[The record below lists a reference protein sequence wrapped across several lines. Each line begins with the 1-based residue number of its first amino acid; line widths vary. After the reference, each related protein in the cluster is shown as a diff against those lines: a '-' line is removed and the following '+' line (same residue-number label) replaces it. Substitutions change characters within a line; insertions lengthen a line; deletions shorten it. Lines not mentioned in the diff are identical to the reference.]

1 MVLVF
6 QKPIQNNRN
15 GEVVEGLPGSGKS
28 VACVKRN
35 TRELGRPNSFLVC
48 SEVSVTDI
56 KTGELKTSWESDQL
70 IVLGERE
77 SRLQGEGADVIRSQQ
92 RKH

>member
-6 QKPIQNNRN
+6 QKPIQNNRQ

-35 TRELGRPNSFLVC
+35 TRELGRPNWFRGEPV
-48 SEVSVTDI
+48 SEA
-56 KTGELKTSWESDQL
+56 DQKK
-70 IVLGERE
+70 
-77 SRLQGEGADVIRSQQ
+77 AN
-92 RKH
+92 

>member
-1 MVLVF
+1 MESKI
-6 QKPIQNNRN
+6 QKPIQSNRK
-15 GEVVEGLPGSGKS
+15 GEVAEGLPGSPKS

-35 TRELGRPNSFLVC
+35 TRELGRPNSFLVLRGKRA
-48 SEVSVTDI
+48 D
-56 KTGELKTSWESDQL
+56 KLGELMMSWESDQL

-77 SRLQGEGADVIRSQQ
+77 NRSQGEGADVIRSQQ